1 MFRRASV
8 QRLHPQPWATRTTYA
23 MTSLNLSAQRSI
35 VKNQLLL
42 KASLIVFHLT
52 FVRGTIWCLSFY
64 NSRHDQPTGLVDWD
78 GAGAEASVETEHWPP
93 VETET
98 EVGIGDD
105 GSAHLRKS
113 QDLETRHS
121 GIRWHQMAPHQD
133 SMGSGFN
140 PGWAISAT
148 LKMAFSLGFSQLC
161 DDLLCFCFCDAKCK
175 QCFFWRS

>member
-1 MFRRASV
+1 
-8 QRLHPQPWATRTTYA
+8 
-23 MTSLNLSAQRSI
+23 MTSLNLSAQKSI

-148 LKMAFSLGFSQLC
+148 LKMAFTSGYSQLC
-161 DDLLCFCFCDAKCK
+161 YDLLCFCFCDAKCK
-175 QCFFWRS
+175 QCFFLTLQATFEQDRLFLDVLWLWDLCLC

>member
-35 VKNQLLL
+35 VKNQLML
-42 KASLIVFHLT
+42 KASLNVFHLT

-64 NSRHDQPTGLVDWD
+64 NSRLEQPTGLVDGD
-78 GAGAEASVETEHWPP
+78 GAEA
-93 VETET
+93 ET

-121 GIRWHQMAPHQD
+121 GNRWRQMAPHQD
-133 SMGSGFN
+133 SKGSGFN